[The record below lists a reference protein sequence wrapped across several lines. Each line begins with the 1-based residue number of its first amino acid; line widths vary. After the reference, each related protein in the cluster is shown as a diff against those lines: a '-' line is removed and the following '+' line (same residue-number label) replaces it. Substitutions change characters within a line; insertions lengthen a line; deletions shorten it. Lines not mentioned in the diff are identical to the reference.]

1 MWNVKSLYSNIFRV
15 FLGMPVGNWLSSTL
29 VRKSW
34 LCSYAKRKALLWHFS
49 RYLRQRRRPRSCAF
63 ICSL

>member
-1 MWNVKSLYSNIFRV
+1 
-15 FLGMPVGNWLSSTL
+15 MPVGNWLSSVITVENAFSPTL

-49 RYLRQRRRPRSCAF
+49 RYLRQRRRPGSCTF
-63 ICSL
+63 ICLL